1 MIEFSQ
7 EVDVSGLLCPLPLL
21 RLKKI
26 LMIMISGEVVKMI
39 VTDPAAHLDFGVYTN
54 QSGHQIIEVTK
65 QEGKQIF
72 YIKKKYPLKIIHITN
87 FNQRFNGRL
96 HYNTGKRLQNGFVR
110 SYEALILV
118 GALTL
123 IAAIWVVVS

>member
-72 YIKKKYPLKIIHITN
+72 YIKKNIVRLKIE
-87 FNQRFNGRL
+87 GE
-96 HYNTGKRLQNGFVR
+96 K
-110 SYEALILV
+110 SP
-118 GALTL
+118 
-123 IAAIWVVVS
+123 